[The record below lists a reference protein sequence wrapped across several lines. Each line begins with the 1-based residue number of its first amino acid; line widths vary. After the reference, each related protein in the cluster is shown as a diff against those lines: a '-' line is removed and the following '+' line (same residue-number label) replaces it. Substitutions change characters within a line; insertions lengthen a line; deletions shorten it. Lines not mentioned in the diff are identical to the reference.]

1 MTLAEKVKHLRE
13 AKRLTVA
20 GLAEASEVSKPYIW
34 QIESGRRDNPTGEIL
49 KRLAAA
55 LDTTVSD
62 LAGAPLMSPADS
74 GKRPRSLQSLL
85 SKRGKELG
93 MTDEDADMLKHIH
106 YRGRRPETS
115 EDWTLL
121 FLFIKRILE

>member
-1 MTLAEKVKHLRE
+1 MTLAEKVKRLRK
-13 AKRLTVA
+13 AKQMSVARLA
-20 GLAEASEVSKPYIW
+20 EVSKVSSPYIW
-34 QIESGRRDNPTGEIL
+34 QIESGRRANPTGDIL

-55 LDTTVSD
+55 LDTSVSD
-62 LAGAPLMSPADS
+62 LAGAPITAGVDS
-74 GKRPRSLQSLL
+74 GKRPKSLQSLL
-85 SKRGKELG
+85 NKRGKELG

-121 FLFIKRILE
+121 FLFIKRILG